1 MYVSACFVALN
12 CIAHSFL
19 VRRNN
24 LYGTAMCESLPE
36 KEFDFLLDEQAAAF
50 DFMSVPDDGPEGYI
64 LEVDLEYPEE
74 LHGAHSDYPLCPE
87 SAVIEPNDLSP
98 YTVSLAEK
106 LGVKPSGCRK
116 LLGTL
121 KGKERYALHY
131 RNLKL
136 YVRLGMR
143 VKKIHRV
150 ISFTQSRWLKP
161 YIDFNTDQRKKAA
174 NEFEKDFFKL
184 MNNSVFGKTMV
195 SNLQASKLGFVK
207 FVFFPSDC
215 MRNSVV
221 MSHTRLRVFFVVVVS
236 SFRKTSENIKTS
248 SSSRTAGSS
257 SDSPPSR
264 TSRRSELLTKI

>member
-221 MSHTRLRVFFVVVVS
+221 MSHTRLRVCFVVVVS
-236 SFRKTSENIKTS
+236 SFRKTFENIKTS
-248 SSSRTAGSS
+248 SSSRTARSS

>member
-1 MYVSACFVALN
+1 M
-12 CIAHSFL
+12 AHSFL

-64 LEVDLEYPEE
+64 LEVDLAYPEE

-106 LGVKPSGCRK
+106 LGVKPSGRRK

-174 NEFEKDFFKL
+174 NEIEKDFFKL

-195 SNLQASKLGFVK
+195 SNLQASKLSSVK
-207 FVFFPSDC
+207 FVFFRSDC

-236 SFRKTSENIKTS
+236 SFRKTFENIKTS